1 MKTTQQ
7 RGSAWSIKLAY
18 TLYNIFGYKF
28 IYYLLYPITF
38 FYFLLAQNVKEA
50 LVIYYKHL
58 NIEFNNRVYFEHLRV
73 FAICLVD
80 RFISKVDPE
89 SYIFEYD
96 NMEIPTKILESGTIL
111 VYSHFGGWSAST
123 NGAHV
128 KNKINIV
135 MQEAMLDGIKKIE
148 DSIDGKSNDKKSNL
162 NIIDLK
168 QGGISVSIQIANAL
182 MNEEV
187 VAIMADRA
195 SNKKAELGAYFLN
208 EQANF
213 NKNPFQ
219 VAYKVDR
226 PILAYFI
233 ILIGM
238 KKYKVEYI
246 RIDVDKSKKEDE
258 AIEEALNK
266 YIKKFEEIVKEYP
279 NQWFNFYDFWEKK

>member
-38 FYFLLAQNVKEA
+38 FYFLLARNVKEA
-50 LVIYYKHL
+50 LIIYYKHL
-58 NIEFNNRVYFEHLRV
+58 NMEFNNRVYFEHLRV
-73 FAICLVD
+73 FAICLTD

-96 NMEIPTKILESGTIL
+96 NIEIPIKILESGTIL
-111 VYSHFGGWSAST
+111 VYSHFGGWSSSA
-123 NGAHV
+123 NGSHV

-148 DSIDGKSNDKKSNL
+148 DSIAGKSKDKKSNL
-162 NIIDLK
+162 NIIDLN

-195 SNKKAELGAYFLN
+195 SNEKAELEASFLN
-208 EQANF
+208 EPANF

-233 ILIGM
+233 ILVGM
-238 KKYKVEYI
+238 RKYKVEYI
-246 RIDVDKSKKEDE
+246 RIDMDKSKKEDE
-258 AIEEALNK
+258 AIKEALSK
-266 YIKKFEEIVKEYP
+266 YIKKFEEIVKQYP

>member
-38 FYFLLAQNVKEA
+38 FYFLLARNVKEA
-50 LVIYYKHL
+50 LTIYYKHL
-58 NIEFNNRVYFEHLRV
+58 NMEFNNRVYFEHLRV
-73 FAICLVD
+73 FAICLTD

-96 NMEIPTKILESGTIL
+96 NIEIPIKILESGTIL
-111 VYSHFGGWSAST
+111 VYSHFGGWSSSA
-123 NGAHV
+123 NGSHV

-148 DSIDGKSNDKKSNL
+148 DSIDGKSKDKKSNL
-162 NIIDLK
+162 NIIDLN

-195 SNKKAELGAYFLN
+195 SNEKAELEASFLN
-208 EQANF
+208 EPANF

-233 ILIGM
+233 ILVGM
-238 KKYKVEYI
+238 RKYKVEYI
-246 RIDVDKSKKEDE
+246 RIDMDKSKKEDE
-258 AIEEALNK
+258 AIKEALSK
-266 YIKKFEEIVKEYP
+266 YIKKFEEIVKKYP

>member
-7 RGSAWSIKLAY
+7 RGSTWSIKLVYA
-18 TLYNIFGYKF
+18 LYNIFGYKF
-28 IYYLLYPITF
+28 IYYLLYPLTF
-38 FYFLLAQNVKEA
+38 FYFLVARNVKEA

-58 NIEFNNRVYFEHLRV
+58 NMEFNNKVYFEHLRI
-73 FAICLVD
+73 FAICSVD

-89 SYIFEYD
+89 SYIFKYD
-96 NMEIPTKILESGTIL
+96 NIEIPTKILESGTIL
-111 VYSHFGGWSAST
+111 VYSHFGGWAAST
-123 NGAHV
+123 SGAHV

-135 MQEAMLDGIKKIE
+135 MQEAMLNGIKKIE
-148 DSIDGKSNDKKSNL
+148 DSIDVKLNDKKSNL
-162 NIIDLK
+162 NIIDLN
-168 QGGISVSIQIANAL
+168 QGGISASVQIANAL
-182 MNEEV
+182 MNEEI

-195 SNKKAELGAYFLN
+195 SNEKAELEASFLN

-219 VAYKVDR
+219 IAYKVDR

-238 KKYKVEYI
+238 KKYKVEYL
-246 RIDVDKSKKEDE
+246 RIDMDKSKEEDE

-266 YIKKFEEIVKEYP
+266 YIKKLEEIVKQYP

>member
-18 TLYNIFGYKF
+18 TLYKIFGYKF

-38 FYFLLAQNVKEA
+38 FYFLMARNVKESLA
-50 LVIYYKHL
+50 IYYKHL
-58 NIEFNNRVYFEHLRV
+58 NIEFNNRVYYEHLRV

-80 RFISKVDPE
+80 RFVSKVDPQ
-89 SYIFEYD
+89 SYDFVYENI
-96 NMEIPTKILESGTIL
+96 EIPTNILEYGTVL
-111 VYSHFGGWSAST
+111 VYSHFGGWAASST
-123 NGAHV
+123 GAHV

-148 DSIDGKSNDKKSNL
+148 DSINGQSKDEKSNL
-162 NIIDLK
+162 HIIDLS
-168 QGGISVSIQIANAL
+168 QGGISVSVQIANAL
-182 MNEEV
+182 LNEEV

-195 SNKKAELGAYFLN
+195 SNKKAELEVSFLN
-208 EQANF
+208 EPANF

-219 VAYKVDR
+219 VAYKVDK

-233 ILIGM
+233 ILVGI

-246 RIDVDKSKKEDE
+246 RIDMDLSKKEDE
-258 AIEEALNK
+258 AVEEALGK
-266 YIKKFEEIVKEYP
+266 YVKKFEEIVKKYP
-279 NQWFNFYDFWEKK
+279 NQWFNFYDFWEKI